1 MAIAIEDFYA
11 NLLLLLVL
19 AYPIAQSWKGLCAGS
34 WSGFLE

>member
-1 MAIAIEDFYA
+1 MAIVIEDFYA

-19 AYPIAQSWKGLCAGS
+19 AYPIAQSWKGLCAGI